1 MDCSARRRWTS
12 ADGAPARAEG
22 RVEGVRWPAGDFRP
36 RPARERARD
45 RERDRAERRRQD
57 DALQPRH
64 RRLRPGGRGHPLR
77 GGVDRRAAAEQ
88 DHAPGHRPHLPDA
101 APVFEHDGQ
110 GKRDGRRLRAHER
123 GHRSLGAA
131 HPRDAPRGARDRGA
145 RGGEALVL
153 RPAPDGLPLGP
164 AGVLALVRQSPTAGD
179 RPRDGDQRAAAA
191 ARRAGRGHEPGR
203 DARDHGADR
212 KAPRGGW
219 LHDLRDRARHA
230 PGRGHLRPCR
240 RPRPRDQDRRGLLR
254 RGGDRPERGRGL
266 PRPARGGGDEMTEAP
281 ANGKPLLEF
290 EHVDTYYGQI
300 HILNDVSLQV
310 GAGELVCLLGGNA
323 SGKSTTL
330 KTTLGIVRP
339 RNGRVVFDGEDMA
352 EHNTSYRIGRGMAI
366 VPENRRLFAPMSVL
380 ENLEMGAYLRGAG
393 AKEDFERVY
402 SLFPLLYDRRRQLA
416 GTLSG
421 GEQQMVAMGRALMSR
436 PKLLLMDEPSM
447 GLAPILVERNFE
459 IIQQVHESGVAILVV
474 EQNANVSLSIADRGY
489 VLQTGRVV
497 LSGKASE
504 LLQHEDL
511 RKAYLGR

>member
-1 MDCSARRRWTS
+1 VSETTAK
-12 ADGAPARAEG
+12 
-22 RVEGVRWPAGDFRP
+22 
-36 RPARERARD
+36 
-45 RERDRAERRRQD
+45 
-57 DALQPRH
+57 AL
-64 RRLRPGGRGHPLR
+64 
-77 GGVDRRAAAEQ
+77 
-88 DHAPGHRPHLPDA
+88 
-101 APVFEHDGQ
+101 
-110 GKRDGRRLRAHER
+110 
-123 GHRSLGAA
+123 
-131 HPRDAPRGARDRGA
+131 
-145 RGGEALVL
+145 
-153 RPAPDGLPLGP
+153 
-164 AGVLALVRQSPTAGD
+164 LA
-179 RPRDGDQRAAAA
+179 
-191 ARRAGRGHEPGR
+191 
-203 DARDHGADR
+203 
-212 KAPRGGW
+212 
-219 LHDLRDRARHA
+219 
-230 PGRGHLRPCR
+230 
-240 RPRPRDQDRRGLLR
+240 
-254 RGGDRPERGRGL
+254 
-266 PRPARGGGDEMTEAP
+266 
-281 ANGKPLLEF
+281 F

-339 RNGRVVFDGEDMA
+339 RNGRVLFEGEDLA
-352 EHNTSYRIGRGMAI
+352 DRNTSYRIGRGMAI

-380 ENLEMGAYLRGAG
+380 ENLEMGAYLHGG
-393 AKEDFERVY
+393 GKKEDFERVY
-402 SLFPLLYDRRRQLA
+402 TLFPLLHERRRQLA

-474 EQNANVSLSIADRGY
+474 EQNANVSLGIADRGY